1 MDVDMPDEG
10 LPTVPEQAANLPLLD
25 SSLVSSVPTN
35 PGPGQEQQGWRKE
48 QGSGQ
53 SIEYNSNT
61 FLMPEYD
68 YGRLE
73 GSILHAS
80 PLSGSGSG
88 RSASTSTRSP
98 NQEPTMIHPPSS
110 RFPAAT
116 RLAAPAAP
124 ATAPLHPTAAPK
136 VAIPRA
142 NVSESASHRRRRS
155 ARACEPCR
163 QRKVKCDGIR
173 PVCQLC
179 ADTNTTCQYLDVK
192 RVREQKQLGVL
203 ARKVD
208 RYEDL
213 LRELEPESDA
223 GLARKIRR
231 ALKVCFHFHILDHI
245 CIYILIWVVSWTNT
259 KQRNRVVTTIHL

>member
-10 LPTVPEQAANLPLLD
+10 LPTVPEQAANWPWLD

-35 PGPGQEQQGWRKE
+35 PGPEREQQGRRQE

-68 YGRLE
+68 YSRLE
-73 GSILHAS
+73 GSILHPS

-88 RSASTSTRSP
+88 RSASTSTLSP
-98 NQEPTMIHPPSS
+98 NQEPTMIPPPSS

-116 RLAAPAAP
+116 RLAAP

-173 PVCQLC
+173 PVCRLC
-179 ADTNTTCQYLDVK
+179 AENNIACKYLDIK

-223 GLARKIRR
+223 GLARKIQR
-231 ALKVCFHFHILDHI
+231 ALKVCFHFHVLD
-245 CIYILIWVVSWTNT
+245 LFFFFFFFPF
-259 KQRNRVVTTIHL
+259 